1 MKAKKILLIILCI
14 LIILVA
20 IWAIREFIVWN
31 DFGLSK
37 DNPMSREEVLNL
49 LERGSAYPNYYC
61 SYTDNSNSSYEVYVK
76 DNTYRINRDN
86 ELMMWVNYNNNESI
100 TVFKTAENTIAGIN
114 KEAYKEK
121 YFQALL
127 SYSPVTEY
135 DYKYLGEKEQD
146 GRQVIYIEL
155 NNDGYIEKYIIDKET
170 GLVVNKINYYR
181 RFLIFTVKSESKEDI
196 KLDVVTDE
204 DVARPDLS
212 GYTVLENE

>member
-37 DNPMSREEVLNL
+37 DNPMSREEVLDL
-49 LERGSAYPNYYC
+49 LEKGSEYPNYYC
-61 SYTDNSNSSYEVYVK
+61 SYTDNSNSSYEVYAK

-86 ELMMWVNYNNNESI
+86 ELMMWVNYNTNESI

-127 SYSPVTEY
+127 SYSPVTED

-155 NNDGYIEKYIIDKET
+155 NSDGYIEKYIIDKET
-170 GLVVNKINYYR
+170 GLIVNKINYYR
-181 RFLIFTVKSESKEDI
+181 RFLIFTVKSESKGDI
-196 KLDVVTDE
+196 KLDVVTDK